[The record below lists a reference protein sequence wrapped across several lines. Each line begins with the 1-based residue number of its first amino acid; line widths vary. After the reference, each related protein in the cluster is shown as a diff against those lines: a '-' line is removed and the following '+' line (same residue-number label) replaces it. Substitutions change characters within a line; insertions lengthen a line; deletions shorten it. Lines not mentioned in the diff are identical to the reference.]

1 MSMKK
6 PASLLAFVGAL
17 ALVVTGPA
25 SVASPML
32 PGHLPAQDTP
42 ASSPVGDV
50 NTALT
55 SKDGQT
61 QEADSPGQDPARVV
75 GIIVQLADGTD
86 RAAAL
91 SSVNEAVAGV
101 FPNASVSVER
111 EYANVLD
118 GFALKAPAG
127 SLDAIRKAPGVT
139 AAFLEREGH
148 VSDVAA
154 VDAEG
159 GTRGSRVEG
168 QDPANLSAQL
178 MMRTDQVTQKG
189 EGTVIAVI
197 DTGVDMTHQAFTPAL
212 AATPALSEDAVDA
225 LRPKLGQGT
234 TGVYVNE
241 KFPFA

>member
-55 SKDGQT
+55 SKGGQT

-75 GIIVQLADGTD
+75 GIIVQLVDGTD

-91 SSVNEAVAGV
+91 SSVNEAVAGI

-139 AAFLEREGH
+139 AAFE
-148 VSDVAA
+148 
-154 VDAEG
+154 
-159 GTRGSRVEG
+159 
-168 QDPANLSAQL
+168 
-178 MMRTDQVTQKG
+178 
-189 EGTVIAVI
+189 
-197 DTGVDMTHQAFTPAL
+197 
-212 AATPALSEDAVDA
+212 
-225 LRPKLGQGT
+225 LRPETWTLLMVAVMRLPVGSDPGILP
-234 TGVYVNE
+234 GSG
-241 KFPFA
+241 P